1 MPEVHPLFGHPAGP
15 AAAVRLGGAD
25 VAILRAPF
33 DQRGLDTELLVT
45 EPRVAALPAGHRLT
59 GLRPSP
65 TRRAG
70 DWLR

>member
-1 MPEVHPLFGHPAGP
+1 VLDLIALAGP
-15 AAAVRLGGAD
+15 RVEVGLLEALSSGALTAAEHPVSQGMLRLASS
-25 VAILRAPF
+25 VITFRH
-33 DQRGLDTELLVT
+33 E
-45 EPRVAALPAGHRLT
+45 LT